1 MMKKLVL
8 MAAFVGLAST
18 AVARADSFN
27 LDTSS
32 DLGNH
37 NFGTVSL
44 TQGTDKVTV
53 EVDLNSPYSFR
64 TPSDSNHTGFDFDLS
79 GISGT
84 ATISNITSNSS
95 TGETFD
101 GNNAGGY
108 KNKPYGSFDYEVI
121 CTNCG
126 AGAQG
131 GVVTQIIFDVNLTGL
146 LTSDFSSVSAD
157 LVRTTNGDTGSV
169 SGTFV
174 ATPPAAAPEPSSL
187 MLLGTG
193 ALGLAGAVRRKFRR

>member
-1 MMKKLVL
+1 MIKRLVL
-8 MAAFVGLAST
+8 TAALFSVA

-27 LDTSS
+27 LNTSS
-32 DLGNH
+32 DLGNKS
-37 NFGTVSL
+37 FGTVKL
-44 TQGTDKVTV
+44 TQGTNEVTV

-84 ATISNITSNSS
+84 ATISNISSNTS
-95 TGETFD
+95 TGEIFH

-108 KNKPYGSFDYEVI
+108 KNNPYGSFEYEVI
-121 CTNCG
+121 CTDCG

-131 GVVTQIIFDVNLTGL
+131 GFVTEITFDVNLAGI

-157 LVRTTNGDTGSV
+157 LVNTSNSKTGSV
-169 SGTFV
+169 TGTFS
-174 ATPPAAAPEPSSL
+174 ATPPSAAPEPSSL

-193 ALGLAGAVRRKFRR
+193 ALGLAGAVRRKFRRA